1 MVVFIDF
8 AALQAVFAHFQVKQ
22 MNYFLGCERLLC
34 TDCKQKFQ
42 KTSKRECCCACQC
55 LCLLYH
61 DEQQWRGRRIAAKS
75 GTRRINAVGCRREV
89 LSSFHNQFSDWNIV
103 LLQGQLRIWHFANSE
118 SVRAVWEKVGD
129 RHLVRVLFYLFRFN
143 ISIIWREWLFNKV
156 FYLPF
161 AIWYGLDDYAFV
173 LIMLLL

>member
-22 MNYFLGCERLLC
+22 TNYFLGCERLLC

-118 SVRAVWEKVGD
+118 SVRTVWEKVGD
-129 RHLVRVLFYLFRFN
+129 RHLVRVPFYLFRFN
-143 ISIIWREWLFNKV
+143 ISIIWRDWLFNKV
-156 FYLPF
+156 FYFPF
-161 AIWYGLDDYAFV
+161 AI
-173 LIMLLL
+173 